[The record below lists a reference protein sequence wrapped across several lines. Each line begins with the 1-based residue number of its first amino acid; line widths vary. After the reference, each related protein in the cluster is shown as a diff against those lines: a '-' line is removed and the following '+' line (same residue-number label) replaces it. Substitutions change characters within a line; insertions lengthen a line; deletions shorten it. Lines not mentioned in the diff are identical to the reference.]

1 MLLINVIVIKYVTE
15 SLILLLLV
23 EICEMWVSVSYFH
36 HILAKRESQTWHALN
51 FVGIQFR
58 DFVVLKLFAGT
69 KFRENGQKLRNHEI

>member
-1 MLLINVIVIKYVTE
+1 
-15 SLILLLLV
+15 
-23 EICEMWVSVSYFH
+23 MWVSISYFH